1 CPVEGNSARAGLV
14 VNAAQQFFQDYLFIT
29 KGNYAHFVKEAEKE
43 AKRKSAEFD
52 SIIARS
58 KITIANKEK
67 SYERTKDLILKNPEL
82 KEHYDLDKYSKEI
95 EKIKKDFAK
104 ATKQRD
110 NIKSAIPTFEEY
122 LKLLETTPVILGKI
136 RDMKVMD
143 ALLRIFF
150 SNFTITPSKDGF
162 R

>member
-1 CPVEGNSARAGLV
+1 LIN
-14 VNAAQQFFQDYLFIT
+14 YLK

-67 SYERTKDLILKNPEL
+67 SYEQTKELILKNPEL

-95 EKIKKDFAK
+95 DKIRKDFIS

-122 LKLLETTPVILGKI
+122 LKLLETTPVILQ
-136 RDMKVMD
+136 RLVWH
-143 ALLRIFF
+143 
-150 SNFTITPSKDGF
+150 S
-162 R
+162 